1 MRTRNLIGRLGGLV
15 LVFIL
20 AACATAPYTGRSQL
34 MLVTPGEE
42 IALGVQASK
51 EILQKEPI
59 SNDPYYNDLV
69 RRVGMRIAQAANR
82 PNFQWEFYVIDKPK
96 VVNAFCLPGGKIF
109 VYTGLF
115 KYAETES
122 ELATVMAHE
131 VGHALARHG
140 AERMSMILLAQLGE
154 AAAAAA
160 LDIKSNEAAFAFDMA
175 YGVVVTLGVLLP
187 YSRTQEYE
195 ADHIGLILM
204 SIAGY
209 DPHAAL
215 SFWEKM
221 AQNSKNKPTLEFLS
235 THPLDQHRIARIQA
249 LMPEAM
255 RYYRASKEI
264 SKKYN
269 FEADQII
276 IEKKKKKSFFRL
288 TQAAI
293 PPKPYGPK

>member
-1 MRTRNLIGRLGGLV
+1 MGTRNPIGRLGSCLV
-15 LVFIL
+15 LVFFL
-20 AACATAPYTGRSQL
+20 MACATVPYTGRSQL
-34 MLVTPGEE
+34 MLVTPSEE
-42 IALGVQASK
+42 IALGIQASK

-69 RRVGMRIAQAANR
+69 QRVGMRIARAANR
-82 PNFQWEFYVIDKPK
+82 PNYQWEFHVIDKPK
-96 VVNAFCLPGGKIF
+96 VINAFCLPGGKIF

-115 KYAETES
+115 KYAETEG

-160 LDIKSNEAAFAFDMA
+160 LDIKSDDAAFAFDMA
-175 YGVVVTLGVLLP
+175 YGVVVSLGVLLP

-221 AQNSKNKPTLEFLS
+221 AQDSKNKLTLEFLS
-235 THPLDQHRIARIQA
+235 THPLDQHRIARIKA
-249 LMPEAM
+249 LLPEAM
-255 RYYRASKEI
+255 KYYHPIQGTSRRINRA
-264 SKKYN
+264 
-269 FEADQII
+269 AARLR
-276 IEKKKKKSFFRL
+276 IESICLRGRSSWAKNKTF
-288 TQAAI
+288 
-293 PPKPYGPK
+293 